1 MSGDTP
7 AKILLIAKDRR
18 LWGLLERLLVAAGY
32 VVVDGGSGRET
43 MALLEREGPVGL
55 VLCERTGP
63 GLDEVA
69 LFEEIRRDPG
79 HGRVPILALP
89 PADPECTVQALKA
102 GWTRCSRSPSIRT
115 TSSTACTASPGAGA
129 PDPVPG
135 SDDPPALERRPGGG
149 LLGDGGSVRGGG
161 RGEQEPALR
170 VRHRGAAVRQ
180 SRDPPA
186 LAVGTGA
193 GRLDDGRAG
202 RGRAALGVRAQP

>member
-7 AKILLIAKDRR
+7 AKILLIATDRR

-43 MALLEREGPVGL
+43 VALLEREGPVGL
-55 VLCERTGP
+55 VVCERTGP

-102 GWTRCSRSPSIRT
+102 GVDEVLAKPFHPNDLLDRVHRL
-115 TSSTACTASPGAGA
+115 AG
-129 PDPVPG
+129 
-135 SDDPPALERRPGGG
+135 S
-149 LLGDGGSVRGGG
+149 
-161 RGEQEPALR
+161 
-170 VRHRGAAVRQ
+170 
-180 SRDPPA
+180 
-186 LAVGTGA
+186 
-193 GRLDDGRAG
+193 GRA
-202 RGRAALGVRAQP
+202 